1 MTSWSIEKSANHLL
15 GDKVFYGWVI
25 VGAGFLFSVIGIGM
39 RYSFGVFLESIESE
53 FAMSRTATS
62 SIFSIYMVL
71 CSLMAVFGGWAMD
84 KYGPRKIA
92 IVIGTLTGL
101 SLFLTSFV
109 QSAWQLFITY
119 SLLLA
124 LGTGPIYG
132 IVNTTASRWFIK
144 KRGFVVGITSSGGG
158 VGAIVLAPLATYL
171 ISHFDWRASFVILGC
186 IAWIGIVAVSLF
198 LVKEPEDLGLLP
210 DGEKFDLQQREHP
223 DKAETRNSDEMT
235 LGLAYRMNQFWF
247 LGFTWLCLS
256 LSLHMIFVHVIPY
269 TVGTGISA
277 MEAAYILSIMGM
289 ANIPGRL
296 LIGKTSDLFGRKT
309 LGITCALIQ
318 FGSLLWLMG
327 SDQLWMLYSFAIIY
341 GFLWG
346 GVGAIVTA
354 FIGDIFGTRRLGIIM
369 GVMSG
374 GWALGAAI
382 GPAIGGYIFDVSGD
396 YFMAFGVCAGALLTA
411 ALLLGLIRRVQN
423 NSALE

>member
-1 MTSWSIEKSANHLL
+1 LNSQSVEKSVNHLL
-15 GDKVFYGWVI
+15 GNKIFYGWII

-39 RYSFGVFLESIESE
+39 RYSFGVFLESIEIA
-53 FAMSRTATS
+53 FAMSRAATS

-71 CSLMAVFGGWAMD
+71 CSIMAVLGGWAMD
-84 KYGPRKIA
+84 KYGPRKVAVLMGILA
-92 IVIGTLTGL
+92 GL

-109 QSAWQLFITY
+109 QSSWQLFVTY

-132 IVNTTASRWFIK
+132 VVNTTASRWFIK

-158 VGAIVLAPLATYL
+158 VGAIVLAPFATYL
-171 ISHFDWRASFVILGC
+171 ISNFDWRTSFVILGF
-186 IAWIGIVAVSLF
+186 IAGIGIVAVSLF
-198 LVKEPEDLGLLP
+198 LVKEPEELGLLP
-210 DGEKFDLQQREHP
+210 DGVRSDSRQKEHHDAEKNRKH
-223 DKAETRNSDEMT
+223 DEIS
-235 LGLAYRMNQFWF
+235 LGQAYRMNQFWL
-247 LGFTWLCLS
+247 LGVTWLFLS
-256 LSLHMIFVHVIPY
+256 LSLHMIFVHVISY
-269 TVGTGISA
+269 AVGAGVSA
-277 MEAAYILSIMGM
+277 MKAAYILSLMGM

-296 LIGKTSDLFGRKT
+296 LIGKISDLFGRKT
-309 LGITCALIQ
+309 LGIICALIQ
-318 FGSLLWLMG
+318 FGSLLWLMW

-346 GVGAIVTA
+346 GVGVVITA

-369 GVMSG
+369 GLMSG

-396 YFMAFGVCAGALLTA
+396 YFMAFGACAAALLTA
-411 ALLLGLIRRVQN
+411 ALLLGFIRSVQN
-423 NSALE
+423 KLILD